1 MFMRSG
7 DVMVMS
13 GSSRLLYHAVPCI
26 VPAPAGHPLPS
37 CLEQRIEKDEPSCG
51 IIHAVC
57 EKDWE
62 VCATYLKTSRINM
75 TVRQVL
81 SPGQTFPLTHSHTL
95 TAAEQ
100 SGSGYDKETRVAKKR
115 KSESGYDLDSWPTA
129 PVWTF

>member
-37 CLEQRIEKDEPSCG
+37 CLDQSVDRKDTNNG
-51 IIHAVC
+51 IIQSVC
-57 EKDWE
+57 EKDWD
-62 VCATYLKTSRINM
+62 VCSTYLKTSRINM

-81 SPGQTFPLTHSHTL
+81 APGQTFPVTHSDPDPATEH
-95 TAAEQ
+95 
-100 SGSGYDKETRVAKKR
+100 SGHGYGEDEEETQLAKKM
-115 KSESGYDLDSWPTA
+115 KNDL
-129 PVWTF
+129 

>member
-37 CLEQRIEKDEPSCG
+37 CLNQHVDKDELNNG
-51 IIHAVC
+51 IIHTVC

-62 VCATYLKTSRINM
+62 VCSTYLKTSRINM

-81 SPGQTFPLTHSHTL
+81 GPGQIFTVSHSRT
-95 TAAEQ
+95 EQ
-100 SGSGYDKETRVAKKR
+100 SGSSYEEETQMVKKR
-115 KSESGYDLDSWPTA
+115 KSESGYDLDS
-129 PVWTF
+129 